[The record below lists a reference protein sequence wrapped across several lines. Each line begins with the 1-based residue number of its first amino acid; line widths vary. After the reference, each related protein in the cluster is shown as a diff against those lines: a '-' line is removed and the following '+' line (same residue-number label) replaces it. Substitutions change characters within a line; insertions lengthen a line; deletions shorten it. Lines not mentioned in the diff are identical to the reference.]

1 MLVDWRKVSLIAVL
15 VGLGIIVGS
24 LVAVELGEAVLDGVV
39 TAGLLFVL
47 GLLLVEPGRWI
58 RGREGALK
66 SFGLGEAAAYFAIG
80 VYAGLVVLGSG
91 FFLLVA
97 LVFLT
102 GCDLRHGNAIKAF
115 VLLVVGLQSLLTFG
129 EAGEVDWIAG
139 IPLAL
144 GSAAGG
150 YAASLLAA
158 QDWAR
163 VWVYRFLVLVVI
175 LTIVHLLVVD
185 TREFLGRG
193 AHLLHNWT
201 GVRSRVAGGA
211 CDL

>member
-1 MLVDWRKVSLIAVL
+1 M
-15 VGLGIIVGS
+15 GPGTIVGS
-24 LVAVELGEAVLDGVV
+24 FVTVGLGEAVLDGVV
-39 TAGLLFVL
+39 TAGLLLVL
-47 GLLLVEPGRWI
+47 GLLLVEPGRWL
-58 RGREGALK
+58 REREGTLR
-66 SFGLGEAAAYFAIG
+66 SFGPGQAAAYFVIG

-91 FFLLVA
+91 FFLLAA

-115 VLLVVGLQSLLTFG
+115 VLLVVGLQSLLIFG

-144 GSAAGG
+144 GSAAGA

-163 VWVYRFLVLVVI
+163 I
-175 LTIVHLLVVD
+175 LITA
-185 TREFLGRG
+185 FSCS
-193 AHLLHNWT
+193 W
-201 GVRSRVAGGA
+201 SS
-211 CDL
+211 